1 MWRGPGGTSDIDL
14 VALPGRERGLADLL
28 RTTGHEREQGD
39 PGHTTWRARDGE
51 DRLPLDV
58 LEPSAW
64 PAHYPALDGVVAR
77 AREEEGLL
85 VASPEDRL
93 LIFAADAVGGKR
105 VQKLASRGAAL
116 LAEPGVRERLTAL
129 GETQGMGPLAG
140 LAATLDRLEGTGR
153 GGRLPWRRAL
163 ALSLRSGPAR
173 YALRERMR
181 ARVERRGLG
190 GGASRQPGLLIALS
204 GMDGAGKSSAAEA
217 ISQRL
222 AERNVPAEVSWARL
236 GNRSR
241 VLNRIADPVK
251 RVLRREGTVADPVAA
266 GGPAI
271 TKVRNSREAT
281 RRTLVGWTWVLIV
294 AAVNARDGRRAA
306 RVRNDGTA
314 VICDRWTAD
323 ALVDLHVRYGRH
335 RAAEALIRRA
345 LPRPDLAV
353 LLEIDPETSRQ
364 RKPEDQADRVLAE
377 MVDLYAEVAETL
389 ALLRIDA
396 RRPISEVTGRLQ
408 AAVDELQAP

>member
-1 MWRGPGGTSDIDL
+1 
-14 VALPGRERGLADLL
+14 V
-28 RTTGHEREQGD
+28 H
-39 PGHTTWRARDGE
+39 
-51 DRLPLDV
+51 
-58 LEPSAW
+58 
-64 PAHYPALDGVVAR
+64 
-77 AREEEGLL
+77 
-85 VASPEDRL
+85 
-93 LIFAADAVGGKR
+93 
-105 VQKLASRGAAL
+105 KLASRGAAL
-116 LAEPGVRERLTAL
+116 LSEPDVRQR
-129 GETQGMGPLAG
+129 LAG
-140 LAATLDRLEGTGR
+140 LGAQERMGALVELAGALDRMEGTGR
-153 GGRLPWRRAL
+153 GGRLPWRRSVSL
-163 ALSLRSGPAR
+163 GLRSSAAR
-173 YALRERMR
+173 AALRDRVSARLERPT
-181 ARVERRGLG
+181 ARGGRPQRR
-190 GGASRQPGLLIALS
+190 GLLIALS

-217 ISQRL
+217 ISLRL
-222 AERNVPAEVSWARL
+222 AERNVAAEVSWARL

-241 VLNRIADPVK
+241 VLDRIAGPVK
-251 RVLRREGTVADPVAA
+251 RLLKREGTVADPVAA

-294 AAVNARDGRRAA
+294 TAVNARDGRRAA

-377 MVDLYAEVAETL
+377 MVGHYAEL
-389 ALLRIDA
+389 AGRLDLLRIDA
-396 RRPISEVTGRLQ
+396 RRPMSEVTRRLQ